1 MNAGSTY
8 CDRHELEGAPL
19 QTPPQ
24 STPNPPM
31 IMPSTSTVRLPFEE
45 VLKSKRILVTGH
57 TGFTGSWACLWLQA
71 IGCEVSGLALAPDT
85 QPAMF
90 DATGLQADIPAVL
103 GDISDPAVVDR
114 ALEKFD
120 PDLILHLAAQP
131 LVRRAYREPA
141 RTFMVNA
148 QGTAHILD
156 AARRNKRV
164 KGVLC
169 ITTDKVY
176 KNNEWVWPYRED
188 DALGGKDPYSASK
201 SAAEFVIQSF
211 AASYP
216 WRDGQGPAVATARG
230 GNIVG
235 GGDWS
240 EDRLIPDFV
249 RAVTQGTQM
258 TLRYP
263 EATRPWQHVLALVHG
278 YLMILAG
285 LISDDPDK
293 FAQAWNLGPSDHR
306 EYSVR
311 EVLQLLG
318 EQWTPPAIDYLDNPL
333 PEARALALD
342 SSKARHRLGWQ
353 SPWETKR
360 VIAETAAWYRN
371 YYDNPDSARQF
382 TLAQINALRTEL
394 AATP

>member
-1 MNAGSTY
+1 M
-8 CDRHELEGAPL
+8 RPL
-19 QTPPQ
+19 PV
-24 STPNPPM
+24 S
-31 IMPSTSTVRLPFEE
+31 RLPFEDE
-45 VLKSKRILVTGH
+45 LSNRRVLVTGH
-57 TGFTGSWACLWLQA
+57 TGFTGSWASAWLLS
-71 IGCEVSGLALAPDT
+71 IGCDVVGLALAPDT
-85 QPAMF
+85 EPSLFEALRLDEKMESV
-90 DATGLQADIPAVL
+90 I
-103 GDISDPAVVDR
+103 GDISDPQLVDEAVAR
-114 ALEKFD
+114 FQ

-131 LVRRAYREPA
+131 LVRRSYREPA
-141 RTFMVNA
+141 LTFMVNA
-148 QGTAHILD
+148 QGTAHVLD
-156 AARRNKRV
+156 AARRQKSV

-176 KNNEWVWPYRED
+176 RNNEWVWPYRED

-216 WRDGQGPAVATARG
+216 WQEGMGPAIATARG

-249 RAVTQGTQM
+249 RAVQNNGSL

-263 EATRPWQHVLALVHG
+263 HATRPWQHVLALVHG
-278 YLMILAG
+278 YLLLLSG
-285 LISDDPDK
+285 LVSEQPGK

-311 EVLQLLG
+311 EVLEMMSTHWHSPTL
-318 EQWTPPAIDYLDNPL
+318 EFLDNPL

-342 SSKARHRLGWQ
+342 SSKAKRLLGWQ
-353 SPWETKR
+353 SPWDTER
-360 VIAETAAWYRN
+360 VIAETATWYRKFHSSPADA
-371 YYDNPDSARQF
+371 YDL
-382 TLAQINALRTEL
+382 TMGQINQLRSEVR
-394 AATP
+394 AQA